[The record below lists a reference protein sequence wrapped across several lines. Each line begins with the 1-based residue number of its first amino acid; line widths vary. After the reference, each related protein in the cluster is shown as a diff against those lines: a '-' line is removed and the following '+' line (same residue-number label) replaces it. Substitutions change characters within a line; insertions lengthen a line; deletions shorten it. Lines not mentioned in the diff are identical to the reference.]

1 MPPLR
6 FAFGADPS
14 LRVRRRPAAAHAL
27 IAEVAASVAAAGFR
41 RIAIV
46 NSSPWSEE
54 LCSAAARDLRVSRG
68 LHMFHVHLSALDLDF
83 HPVRSR
89 SRRRLQTL
97 LTALCGSEPEARR
110 AAGRPGPAPATWGD
124 ESVAAAR
131 RDAPARSAEARTEG
145 AAILAAA
152 AGRLAK
158 LISDIH
164 DRPPLSARLTPRMTF
179 PSYRDRYLPA
189 MTLRR
194 IRALPDKAWAP
205 VILATGAIEQHGP
218 HLPVAVD
225 ALMGQV
231 WLSLA
236 LARLPAGASC
246 YVAPPITIGKS
257 NEHTGF
263 PGTLMISRDTL
274 RSQILAVAR
283 QAQAWGFRSIAVINT
298 HGGNVPVLV
307 PDAPGDPRALRAAG
321 RASSSPGP

>member
-1 MPPLR
+1 M
-6 FAFGADPS
+6 
-14 LRVRRRPAAAHAL
+14 
-27 IAEVAASVAAAGFR
+27 I
-41 RIAIV
+41 
-46 NSSPWSEE
+46 
-54 LCSAAARDLRVSRG
+54 
-68 LHMFHVHLSALDLDF
+68 
-83 HPVRSR
+83 
-89 SRRRLQTL
+89 
-97 LTALCGSEPEARR
+97 
-110 AAGRPGPAPATWGD
+110 
-124 ESVAAAR
+124 
-131 RDAPARSAEARTEG
+131 
-145 AAILAAA
+145 
-152 AGRLAK
+152 
-158 LISDIH
+158 
-164 DRPPLSARLTPRMTF
+164 F

-194 IRALPDKAWAP
+194 IGSLPDKPWAP

-236 LARLPAGASC
+236 LARLPSGASC

-283 QAQAWGFRSIAVINT
+283 QVSAWGFRSLAVINT

-307 PDAPGDPRALRAAG
+307 PTLREIRARYGLRAGLLQSSPVTGLSAQEAAFGIHAGEVETSWVMAAAGHLTDPSKAGCEYPARIGDPGEVRPVAAPALVAWISRDVSASGIMGDAAAATAQKGERWLEEGAAGYAAAIAEVCRLG
-321 RASSSPGP
+321 RASAP